1 MFDKETDKACL
12 ISSYDGGYD
21 KYLNPLLESIRFK
34 RWKTIYNQI
43 LHDEKVL
50 FAI

>member
-1 MFDKETDKACL
+1 MINGDPIFWRLVLMFDKETDKACL

-34 RWKTIYNQI
+34 R
-43 LHDEKVL
+43 
-50 FAI
+50 